1 MSTADESA
9 GAPPG
14 ARFDSSAPHISGV
27 STWDGPLTDWG
38 GHLEPIDGRSRNS
51 GRLLWKGANGL
62 PEAGLWICTPGSWR
76 LTLPRDEMC
85 HFLAGCAIYRSDDG
99 EEIEVRPG
107 MVVHFREDWAG
118 TVEVFETIRS
128 VYMLR

>member
-1 MSTADESA
+1 MAEPAEKTA
-9 GAPPG
+9 PG
-14 ARFDSSAPHISGV
+14 SGLNASAPHIHGA
-27 STWDGPLTDWG
+27 STYDHELRDWG
-38 GHLEPIDGRSRNS
+38 GHLEPLDGRSQNR
-51 GRLLWKGANGL
+51 GRLLWKGENGL

-85 HFLAGCAIYRSDDG
+85 HFLSGRAVYRPNEGEDIDVSAGTL
-99 EEIEVRPG
+99 
-107 MVVHFREDWAG
+107 VHFPEGWSG